1 MRLKSLLAMALAGA
15 PEASSSVAN
24 MSAETM
30 GLDEEEMHA
39 VIGQAVQRYMMN
51 RQGGG
56 GRPGMARRPG
66 MMQRGG
72 YGQGGFSVPQAQN
85 GTYAFPPLPAVG
97 MHPPAKLRSFVGLGA
112 TTWGATDTDDRTL
125 SITPQAPI
133 RGERL
138 VIDVVATASA
148 LGLIVVRLLQ
158 VGVEPQQADT
168 SQPAP
173 ASMFAKDVTYGHIA
187 MQVADPGIRVALVLG
202 IVGGPPGSSQSISA
216 SAGLFV
222 EWIRGQA

>member
-1 MRLKSLLAMALAGA
+1 MRLATIAAMAAGLGG
-15 PEASSSVAN
+15 PGIMNV
-24 MSAETM
+24 ETT
-30 GLDEEEMHA
+30 GYDDEEMHA
-39 VIGQAVQRYMMN
+39 VIGAAVHRYMAN
-51 RQGGG
+51 RGGG
-56 GRPGMARRPG
+56 GGQPGRQMARRPG
-66 MMQRGG
+66 MQRPGMA
-72 YGQGGFSVPQAQN
+72 GFGVPQAGN
-85 GTYAFPPLPAVG
+85 GTYLYPPLPAVG

-112 TTWGATDTDDRTL
+112 TTWGATDVDDRTL

-148 LGLIVVRLLQ
+148 AGLIVVRLLQ

-173 ASMFAKDVTYGHIA
+173 AAMFAKDVTYGHIA
-187 MQVADPGIRVALVLG
+187 MQIAEPGIRVALVLG

-222 EWIRGQA
+222 EWVRGQA